1 MYTHVYNYDPL
12 LLVDLL
18 PMVSCLYPAITTQ
31 AGGSGMGWGGGWF
44 RLPGNTLI
52 HILANYIYVGYC
64 TQSVYTY
71 IYIYNIM
78 HKNRNINISYIYIHI
93 RLKQIYGKTLTH
105 PYEFIGSPD
114 GTAQP
119 LATLQPGLSDAR
131 PQCHGN
137 HNLIEQRVNG

>member
-78 HKNRNINISYIYIHI
+78 HKNRNINISYIYIYTYSFKADI
-93 RLKQIYGKTLTH
+93 WKNSNPPLWIYRITRWHRSTLGHSSARTVWRSA
-105 PYEFIGSPD
+105 PMPWKPRPRW
-114 GTAQP
+114 TA
-119 LATLQPGLSDAR
+119 G
-131 PQCHGN
+131 
-137 HNLIEQRVNG
+137 